1 MMAQQLE
8 GTGESSSP
16 LEIKRVLGGGNGPE
30 ISSVTISKVPLSARL
45 SAGTD
50 NGGGKWSLT
59 ESDLEGLTYL
69 VPPRSANYA
78 KLGSME

>member
-1 MMAQQLE
+1 
-8 GTGESSSP
+8 
-16 LEIKRVLGGGNGPE
+16 
-30 ISSVTISKVPLSARL
+30 ARL